1 MPNLPPTP
9 RWQFWIDRG
18 GTFTDIVA
26 RAPDGALHMRKLLSE
41 NPAQYADAAIAG
53 IRALLGLKP
62 GERVDPARV
71 GCVKMGT
78 TVATNALL
86 ERKGE
91 PTALFITRGFGD
103 ALRIGTQNRPRLFD
117 RHIVLPEMLYA
128 RVEEVLERVTAEGE
142 VLEKLDEA
150 DALDKL
156 RRVRA
161 AGCSA
166 AAIALLHG
174 YRHPAH
180 ETRLAELAQAAG
192 FTQVSVSHRVSP
204 LPRLVSRGDTT
215 VADAYLSPILRRY
228 VEQLARELP
237 GVPLYFM
244 QSNGG
249 LTDAALF
256 QGKDAVLS
264 GPAGGIVGMA
274 RSAAAA
280 GFGRIIGFDMGGTST
295 DVSHYAGEYERVF
308 ETSVAGVRLRA
319 PMMDIH
325 TVAAGG
331 GSILQ
336 FDGARLRVGPQ
347 SAGAHPGPAS
357 YRNGGPLTVT
367 DCNVLLGRIQPAF
380 FPHAFGSGADQPL
393 DPAPVRAKFEA
404 LLLEVAQAC
413 NAGAESA
420 EALAEGFLDIAVANM
435 ANAIKKISVQRGYDC
450 RRYTLMC
457 FGGAAGQHA
466 CRVADALG
474 MPKALLH
481 PLAGVLSAL
490 GMGLADIGALRER
503 SIEQDLD
510 GDAVPACAAALA
522 ELGAAA
528 RAQVAAQ
535 NVPDARIRLAER
547 AQLRVDGQ
555 DSTLLVDYADAAA
568 MRAQFESAY
577 LRRYGFVPS
586 GRRLIVAAVSAE
598 AVGESGDALAQIW
611 PVPPGE
617 ARAEAQAPMYC
628 AGAWHKVLV
637 YRRET
642 LPRAARIAGPAI
654 IADAGATTVVEPQW
668 QAQVLHGG
676 ELLLE
681 RVVPR
686 RSPSTA
692 GTAVDPVRLEIFNNL
707 FMNIAEQIGAVL
719 ANTAQS
725 VNIKE
730 RLDYSC
736 ALFDGEGNLI
746 ANAPHIPVHLGS
758 MSDSIRAVIA
768 RHGAA
773 MRDGDVY
780 VLNNPYQGGTHLPD
794 ITVVTPVFHAAH
806 PAPLFHV
813 ASRGHHADV
822 GGSTP
827 GSMPPDSR
835 SLEQEGVLLDNLLL
849 ARGGAFREA
858 EILAALS
865 AGPCP
870 ARNPQQNLA
879 DLRAQAGA
887 NRKGVEELLRLVD
900 HSGLDVVRAYM
911 CHVQDNA
918 EEAVRQ
924 TIASLRDGEF
934 SCELDEGAVI
944 RVRITVDHAARG
956 ATIDF
961 TGSSAQ
967 LAGNHNAPEAI
978 CKAAVLYVFRT
989 LVDDDIPLNEGCLKP
1004 LRLVIPPGSMLSP
1017 HPPAAT
1023 VAGNVETSQAIV
1035 DALYGALGLMAAAQG
1050 TMNNLTFGDA
1060 ARQYYETIAGGAG
1073 AGPDFD
1079 GASAVQTHMTNSRIT
1094 DPEVLEARYP
1104 VLLEEFA
1111 IRRGSGGTGRHR
1123 GGDGVVRR
1131 IRFREAMHAGI
1142 LSNRRRVAPYG
1153 LAGGEPGLAGRNRV
1167 ARADGSE
1174 DELAG
1179 TASVEM
1185 QAGDVFIIETPGGGG
1200 YGSPKAES

>member
-1 MPNLPPTP
+1 MSEKIEALP

-18 GTFTDIVA
+18 GTFTDIVG
-26 RAPDGALHMRKLLSE
+26 RAPDGALHTRKLLSE

-53 IRALLGLKP
+53 IRGLLGLAP
-62 GERVDPARV
+62 GEAIDPARV
-71 GCVKMGT
+71 ACVKMGT

-86 ERKGE
+86 ERRGE

-103 ALRIGTQNRPRLFD
+103 ALRIGSQNRPRLFE
-117 RHIVLPEMLYA
+117 RRIVLPQMLYA
-128 RVEEVLERVTAEGE
+128 HVAEVRERVTAEGQ
-142 VLEKLDEA
+142 VLLPLDEA
-150 DALDKL
+150 DARDRL
-156 RRVRA
+156 RAARA
-161 AGCSA
+161 AGCGA
-166 AAIALLHG
+166 AAIVLLHG

-180 ETRLAELAQAAG
+180 EARLAQLARQAG
-192 FTQVSVSHRVSP
+192 FAQVSVSHQVSP
-204 LPRLVSRGDTT
+204 LPRLVARGDTT

-228 VEQLARELP
+228 VERVARELP

-249 LTDAALF
+249 LAGAAQF

-274 RSAAAA
+274 RSAQAA
-280 GFGRIIGFDMGGTST
+280 GFDRVIGFDMGGTST
-295 DVSHYAGEYERVF
+295 DVSHYQGSYERVF
-308 ETSVAGVRLRA
+308 ETQVAGVRLRA

-380 FPHAFGSGADQPL
+380 FPSAFGPRADQPL
-393 DPAPVRAKFEA
+393 D
-404 LLLEVAQAC
+404 AQAVREQF
-413 NAGAESA
+413 AALAREVGRGA
-420 EALAEGFLDIAVANM
+420 EALAEGYLDIAVANM

-450 RRYTLMC
+450 AQYTLVC

-474 MPKALLH
+474 MERALLH

-490 GMGLADIGALRER
+490 GMGLADSGAMRER
-503 SIEQDLD
+503 SIERDLD
-510 GDAVPACAAALA
+510 G
-522 ELGAAA
+522 GA
-528 RAQVAAQ
+528 VAACEAVLEELCAEARGQ
-535 NVPDARIRLAER
+535 VLAQGVAASRIRLAPR
-547 AQLRVDGQ
+547 AQLRFDGQ
-555 DSTLLVDYADAAA
+555 DSVQLVDYAGAAA
-568 MRAQFESAY
+568 MRAAFESGY
-577 LRRYGFVPS
+577 LRRYGFVPR
-586 GRRLIVAAVSAE
+586 GKRLIVAALSVE
-598 AVGESGDALAQIW
+598 AVGASGEQADAAW
-611 PVPPGE
+611 PVPPGA
-617 ARAEAQAPMYC
+617 ARPAAPARMYC
-628 AGAWHKVLV
+628 DGAWREVPV
-637 YRRET
+637 YRRES
-642 LPRAARIAGPAI
+642 LPVDSRIAGPAI

-668 QAQVLHGG
+668 QAAVLRGG
-676 ELLLE
+676 ELLLG
-681 RVVPR
+681 RAVPR
-686 RSPSTA
+686 QSAPAA
-692 GTAVDPVRLEIFNNL
+692 GTAADPVRLEIYNNR
-707 FMNIAEQIGAVL
+707 FMNIAEQMGAVL

-736 ALFDGEGNLI
+736 ALFDAQGNLV

-768 RHGAA
+768 RHGAG

-794 ITVVTPVFHAAH
+794 ITVVTPVFHPAH
-806 PAPLFHV
+806 AAPLFHV
-813 ASRGHHADV
+813 ASRGHHADI
-822 GGSTP
+822 GGLTP
-827 GSMPPDSR
+827 GSMPPQSR

-858 EILAALS
+858 EILAALG
-865 AGPCP
+865 AGAWP
-870 ARNPQQNLA
+870 ARRPQENLA

-887 NRKGVEELLRLVD
+887 NRRGADELLRLVD
-900 HSGLDVVRAYM
+900 EAGLEVVQAYM
-911 CHVQDNA
+911 RHVQDNA
-918 EEAVRQ
+918 EEAVRRA
-924 TIASLRDGEF
+924 IEGLRDGAF
-934 SCELDEGAVI
+934 ACELDQGAVI
-944 RVRITVDHAARG
+944 RVRITVDRAARA

-961 TGSSAQ
+961 AGSSAQ

-1004 LRLVIPPGSMLSP
+1004 LRLLIPAGSMLSP
-1017 HPPAAT
+1017 RPPAAT
-1023 VAGNVETSQAIV
+1023 VAGNVETSQALV
-1035 DALYGALGLMAAAQG
+1035 DALYGALGVMAAAQG
-1050 TMNNLTFGDA
+1050 TMNNLTFGDER
-1060 ARQYYETIAGGAG
+1060 RQYYETIAGGAG

-1094 DPEVLEARYP
+1094 DAEVLEARYP
-1104 VLLEEFA
+1104 VLLEEFS
-1111 IRRGSGGTGRHR
+1111 IRRGSGGAGAHR

-1131 IRFREAMHAGI
+1131 LRFREAMQAAI
-1142 LSNRRRVAPYG
+1142 LSNRRRVAPHG
-1153 LAGGEPGLAGRNRV
+1153 LAGGAAGQPGRNSV
-1167 ARADGSE
+1167 ERADGAVQP
-1174 DELAG
+1174 LAG
-1179 TASVEM
+1179 TAGVEM
-1185 QAGDVFIIETPGGGG
+1185 RAGDVLVIETPGGGG
-1200 YGSPKAES
+1200 FGPAAGG